1 MGRSMGSWAARE
13 SPRLICALKPQILL
27 GRRLYSPAS
36 PTYMGRTK
44 TPRAHQCSTTPFFPS
59 GAACGKPRE
68 NTPPKISSNG
78 RGFILR
84 SAPLAKSLLC
94 QFRGGVEVD
103 LIRPLSEDFE
113 SGLNDGPT
121 KFEGTT

>member
-1 MGRSMGSWAARE
+1 MGCLGFPQTHLCLEAADFAG
-13 SPRLICALKPQILL
+13 PQALLACLSNIHGPDQNSK
-27 GRRLYSPAS
+27 G
-36 PTYMGRTK
+36 
-44 TPRAHQCSTTPFFPS
+44 TPLFHDPIFSS

-68 NTPPKISSNG
+68 ISPLKISSNG

-94 QFRGGVEVD
+94 QYQSGVEVD

-113 SGLNDGPT
+113 SGLNDGPP